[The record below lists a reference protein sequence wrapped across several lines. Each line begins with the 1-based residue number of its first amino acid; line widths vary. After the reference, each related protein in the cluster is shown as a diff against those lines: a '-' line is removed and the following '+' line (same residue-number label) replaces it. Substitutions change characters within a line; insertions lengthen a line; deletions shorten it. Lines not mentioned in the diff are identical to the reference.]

1 MRISDGLRRLILWL
15 LLCGFCGGLLIAAGA
30 YLFLAPSLPSVEQLR
45 DISFQTPL
53 RVYTRDGK
61 LIGEFGEKRRS
72 PVKFDQVPP
81 DLINAIVAAEDD
93 RFFRHRGIDYGGLVR
108 AAYELL
114 RYREIRSGGSTITMQ
129 VARNFFLDRTQKFT
143 RKFNEILLARQI
155 EQELSK
161 KEIFELYIN
170 KIYLG
175 HRSYGVAAAAE
186 VYYGK
191 PLAELTLAQFAMIA
205 GLPKAP
211 SAYNPITNPK
221 RAMIRRDW
229 ILKRM
234 LQLGTIDSARFDQ
247 AVKERNTASFHGSQ
261 SEVDALH
268 VADMVRTYMLEQ
280 YGPEATDQGYHV
292 YTTIDSRMQIAAV
305 DAVFLGLMAYDRR
318 HGWRGPEATIDPT
331 LIKPAQ
337 NGLPPMWPDSLAN
350 IRQVS
355 YLEPGVV
362 MSVAADHAMVLRR
375 TGDQVKIPLAS
386 MLWARKYLGVDSL
399 GPVPKKAGDVLQTG
413 NVVRLYAQRSDK
425 GFVWQ
430 LGQVP
435 AAQAAVA
442 SIRSADG
449 SAAAI
454 VGGFSYV
461 QSRFNRAVQGDRQVG
476 SAFKP
481 LVYASAL
488 DRGFTPASIINDAPI
503 VFHEAGMEKAWRP
516 ENSDEEF
523 LGPIRMRTALY
534 KSRNLVSIRL
544 IMQLPIDYVVDYISN
559 LGIPRAKL
567 PRNYTL
573 ALGTASLTPL
583 EVAGAYSVIASGG
596 YRTSPYVIA
605 RIEDSK
611 GTTIWQAKP
620 LRVCKECADGTP
632 GTAPRVMDGR
642 TAFMMNS
649 MLQDVIRRGTATR
662 ALSLGRDDIAG
673 KTGTTNEARDA
684 WFAGFNPSLV
694 TTAWVGFD
702 TPQPL
707 GKHEYGGVAALPI
720 WIEYMRAAMQGSAPE
735 YMPQPEGVVSVRID
749 PATGKRAPPGQADA
763 IFEFFKEEN
772 QPPELSGGGGHSE
785 SPGTAVEQIF

>member
-1 MRISDGLRRLILWL
+1 MQIAAGIRGVILWL
-15 LLCGFCGGLLIAAGA
+15 LLTGFCGAMLIAAGSF
-30 YLFLAPSLPSVEQLR
+30 LFLAPSLPSVEQLR
-45 DISFQTPL
+45 DVSFQTPL

-72 PVKFDQVPP
+72 PIKFSEVPE
-81 DLINAIVAAEDD
+81 DLIDAITAAEDD
-93 RFFRHRGIDYGGLVR
+93 RYFRHRGIDYGGLVR
-108 AAYELL
+108 AAYELA

-161 KEIFELYIN
+161 EEIFELYIN

-175 HRSYGVAAAAE
+175 HRAYGVAAAAD

-191 PLAELTLAQFAMIA
+191 PLKELTLAQLAMIA

-211 SAYNPITNPK
+211 SAYNPITNPR
-221 RAMIRRDW
+221 RAMIRRNW
-229 ILKRM
+229 ILDRM
-234 LQLGTIDSARFDQ
+234 LQLGMIDQGTHDA
-247 AVKERNTASFHGSQ
+247 AVAEKNTASFHGSH

-268 VADMVRTYMLEQ
+268 VADMVRTYMLEK
-280 YGPEATDQGYHV
+280 YGPEATDQGYQV
-292 YTTIDSRMQIAAV
+292 YTTIDSTLQKAAV
-305 DAVFLGLMAYDRR
+305 DAVFTGLMAYDRR
-318 HGWRGPEATIDPT
+318 HGWRGAEAHIDIAAITPGE
-331 LIKPAQ
+331 
-337 NGLPPMWPDSLAN
+337 NGLPPAWPATLAG

-355 YLEPGVV
+355 YLEPAIVK
-362 MSVAADHAMVLRR
+362 SLADDHVLVLRR
-375 TGDQVKIPLAS
+375 TGDEVSIPFAS
-386 MLWARKYLGVDSL
+386 MTWARKYLGVNSM
-399 GPVPKKAGDVLQTG
+399 GPAPKKPADFLKVGDV
-413 NVVRLYAQRSDK
+413 VRIYAQRGEN

-430 LGQVP
+430 FGQVP
-435 AAQAAVA
+435 AVQAALA
-442 SIRSADG
+442 SIRPDDG
-449 SAAAI
+449 SAAVI

-481 LVYASAL
+481 LVYAAAL
-488 DRGFTPASIINDAPI
+488 DRNFTPASIINDAPI

-544 IMQLPIDYVVDYISN
+544 IMQMPIDYVMDYIAN
-559 LGIPRAKL
+559 LGIPKAKL

-573 ALGTASLTPL
+573 ALGTPSLTPL
-583 EVAGAYSVIASGG
+583 EVTGAYAVIASGG
-596 YRTSPYVIA
+596 YRTSPFVIE

-611 GTTIWQAKP
+611 GTLIWKAQP
-620 LRVCKECADGTP
+620 LRVCRTCPDGTP
-632 GTAPRVMDGR
+632 GVAPRVMDGR

-649 MLQDVIRRGTATR
+649 MLQDVVRRGTATR
-662 ALSLGRDDIAG
+662 ALALGRDDIAG

-684 WFAGFNPSLV
+684 WFAGYNPALAS
-694 TTAWVGFD
+694 TAWVGFD

-707 GKHEYGGVAALPI
+707 GKIEYGGYAALPI
-720 WIEYMRAAMQGSAPE
+720 WIEYMRVAMAGKPSV
-735 YMPQPEGVVSVRID
+735 YMPQPDGVVSVRID

-772 QPPELSGGGGHSE
+772 QPAELPGGSGAE
-785 SPGTAVEQIF
+785 SAGTSVEQLF